1 MEPTRAPLRS
11 TCPACLPPGAFVP
24 AVAHDIAVPQEEPED
39 LSARDAELQSLFE
52 RMVRGEPGG
61 VAEFVAA
68 IYRQMRDLA
77 RQQMARQRRDHTLQ
91 PTALVN
97 EALARM
103 LQRGHMQWN
112 DRVHFLR
119 AAARA
124 MANILIDH
132 ARARAASKRQ
142 GDGHRIELDSLVDLF
157 ERDGTDLTAI
167 GEALQRLEAHDA
179 QLAEVVRLRF
189 FSGHTLEDTARIL
202 GISDR
207 QVSRLWLVARGWLRN
222 ELGDD

>member
-1 MEPTRAPLRS
+1 MQQALV
-11 TCPACLPPGAFVP
+11 CPDPIGATTPPPGAFGP
-24 AVAHDIAVPQEEPED
+24 GFAHDVEVPQEGPEA
-39 LSARDAELQSLFE
+39 LPAPDADVQSLFE

-61 VAEFVAA
+61 VADFVAA
-68 IYRQMRDLA
+68 IYRQMRQLA

-97 EALARM
+97 EALARL
-103 LQRGHMQWN
+103 LQHGDMPWN

-119 AAARA
+119 AAGRA

-132 ARARAASKRQ
+132 ARARAAHKRQ
-142 GDGHRIELDSLVDLF
+142 AHGPRVELDSLVDLF